1 MFEVLNIGI
10 KSVEKYHKLYLQHSI
25 EEDYKK
31 SETSYNK
38 LDSKWTTLNSLEA
51 NLQRV
56 LDGYIMVENDDNIS
70 KIKNSHDSLYEV
82 NFDSIEFLSGLN
94 SSELKK
100 YYSVFE
106 NLYNQEKEKHNV
118 VENIVEIYT
127 DVSNSLKGAEK
138 TSFNHQ

>member
-1 MFEVLNIGI
+1 
-10 KSVEKYHKLYLQHSI
+10 
-25 EEDYKK
+25 
-31 SETSYNK
+31 
-38 LDSKWTTLNSLEA
+38 
-51 NLQRV
+51 
-56 LDGYIMVENDDNIS
+56 MVENDDNIS

-118 VENIVEIYT
+118 VENIVEIDT
-127 DVSNSLKGAEK
+127 DVSNLKSKINQIYSKKPELFKNSSDFTNDISLNELEK
-138 TSFNHQ
+138 TEENRGGEIWPPERTVLFFRTKSDTVVPISR